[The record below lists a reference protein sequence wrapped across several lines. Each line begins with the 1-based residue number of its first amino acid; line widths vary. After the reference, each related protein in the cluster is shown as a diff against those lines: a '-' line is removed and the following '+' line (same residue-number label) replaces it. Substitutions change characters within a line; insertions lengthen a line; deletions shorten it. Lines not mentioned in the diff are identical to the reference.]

1 MLLDELTLQ
10 AILTKKKTVMKQRI
24 IFIVFAVL
32 MNLTIF
38 GQNFISSDRQWNVR
52 LYGDYGLTTEIF
64 QIEGDSIVDSKS
76 YNKIW
81 VSYDSLTTMVFLGL
95 LREESNV
102 VYYIP
107 PYFSEGILY
116 DFNLEIGDTISV
128 KNIFCGDDE
137 IPLDVIDIDTVE
149 YFGETRKRWHL
160 GENGYVEEFWVE
172 GVGSLNGPLYTKF
185 WYCIICPDWKLLC
198 YHKNDTLKYIMP
210 GETECYQNTV
220 GIEELTEND
229 KILIHPNPVKK
240 GNSIEIE
247 MNFIPVK
254 IDIINSAGVLIQCL
268 TSLQDRIVRFETR
281 ELETGFYLF
290 KVTNQENKIETLKLI
305 VQ

>member
-1 MLLDELTLQ
+1 
-10 AILTKKKTVMKQRI
+10 MKQRI

-32 MNLTIF
+32 MNISIF
-38 GQNFISSDRQWNVR
+38 GQNFISSGKQWNVR
-52 LYGDYGLTTEIF
+52 LNGGYGLTTEIF
-64 QIEGDSIVDSKS
+64 RIEGDSIVDSKS

-81 VSYDSLTTMVFLGL
+81 VSYDSLTTMIFQGL

-107 PYFSEGILY
+107 PDFSEGILY

-128 KNIFCGDDE
+128 KNIFCGDEE

-149 YFGETRKRWHL
+149 YFGESRKMWLL
-160 GENGYVEEFWVE
+160 GQNGYVEEFWIE
-172 GVGSLNGPLYTKF
+172 GIGSLNGPLYTEY
-185 WYCIICPDWKLLC
+185 WYCIVCPVWELLC

-220 GIEELTEND
+220 GVKEITGND
-229 KILIHPNPVKK
+229 KILIRPNPVKK

-247 MNFIPVK
+247 MNFNPLK
-254 IDIINSAGVLIQCL
+254 IDFINSSGLLIQRL
-268 TSLQDRIVRFETR
+268 TSIREQNMKIETNN
-281 ELETGFYLF
+281 LEPGFYLI
-290 KVTNQENKIETLKLI
+290 KVTNQENKIQTLKVI
-305 VQ
+305 IE